1 MSQMFDVKLGD
12 FRISYAF
19 NSGVETRPMLDFHQH
34 TTYELYYLCNG
45 KRLYIINNK
54 QYFIE
59 KGDLVLIPRNVS
71 HRTFPRTAPDYERL
85 LVQIPNEYLKNITCT
100 DFEPIKFFYA
110 NSPVISLPKKEQT
123 IIESLLYN
131 IITEGR
137 EKEENYKAAIQFHL
151 AQILIRSNRYAQ
163 QTYIPKQDRNY
174 KSDQAIT
181 QVILYINKYHTE
193 FINLDMLADKFYISK
208 AHLSRTFKKVTGQ
221 TIIQYLNFC
230 RVRTAK
236 NLLRKSNL
244 SILEISARTGYNS
257 VSHFG
262 RIFKSITGT
271 TPTEF
276 RNLSLN

>member
-1 MSQMFDVKLGD
+1 M
-12 FRISYAF
+12 
-19 NSGVETRPMLDFHQH
+19 
-34 TTYELYYLCNG
+34 
-45 KRLYIINNK
+45 
-54 QYFIE
+54 
-59 KGDLVLIPRNVS
+59 
-71 HRTFPRTAPDYERL
+71 
-85 LVQIPNEYLKNITCT
+85 
-100 DFEPIKFFYA
+100 
-110 NSPVISLPKKEQT
+110 
-123 IIESLLYN
+123 LYN

-236 NLLRKSNL
+236 NLLRKSIFQFL
-244 SILEISARTGYNS
+244 KLVHELAIIAFRTLAGSSNQLLALLLPN
-257 VSHFG
+257 FAT
-262 RIFKSITGT
+262 F
-271 TPTEF
+271 
-276 RNLSLN
+276 L